1 MTRRQNRPATR
12 AIASRAA
19 SSVSNSYPTPLKDT
33 VERFHPC
40 LFVCRLVSTMRRHL
54 PLATLLA
61 VLLALVTTDANQ
73 QKVSIG
79 PGFFTGKDYLEMT
92 DNERRAYATG
102 AINGMLVAPFFG
114 APDDNLN
121 WLKQCTAKLS
131 DDDIAGI
138 LGRYIRDQESQLN
151 YNLNI
156 LTFNAIRNA
165 CPKTK

>member
-1 MTRRQNRPATR
+1 M
-12 AIASRAA
+12 
-19 SSVSNSYPTPLKDT
+19 K
-33 VERFHPC
+33 
-40 LFVCRLVSTMRRHL
+40 RLL
-54 PLATLLA
+54 PLAALIAVIVTLIGVYA
-61 VLLALVTTDANQ
+61 NADANQ